1 MLFASLEFLFV
12 FLPVVLAGYYA
23 VPGRFRAVR
32 NACLLVASLLFYAW
46 GEPRFVCVLV
56 ASIVVNWLLALGIG
70 RFPRDRRPRARK
82 GLLAAAVLANL
93 LLFGVYKY
101 SNFLTGIVRS
111 LFPGL
116 RGVVPQTSILLPI
129 GISFFTFQAMS
140 YVIDVYRGRPARR
153 NPLDL
158 ALYIAMFPQL
168 IAGPIVR
175 YETIEA
181 QISGRRESW
190 SGLSEGVYRF
200 LVGFNKKMLLANLF
214 AVAADASFA
223 DPDPSVCG
231 AWLGAVAYSF
241 QILFDFG
248 GYSDMAV
255 GLGLMFGFRL
265 PENFDHPYVSRS
277 VTEFWRRWHM
287 TLGAWFR
294 DYVYI
299 PLGGSRVAT
308 RGRLVFN
315 LAVVWT
321 ATGVWHGANWTFVLW
336 GFLYGAL
343 IAAEKLS
350 RLPERIERHP
360 RLGILTRP
368 FVLLLVAFG
377 WVLFRS
383 ADIAAAGRHLGAMF
397 GFGASGWAD
406 GAAWFEF
413 RELAAMFVVGAL
425 ASVPWLPRLERAWSG
440 TRRGTLLHAV
450 ERVGQLALFPVG
462 VSYLAMSAHNPF
474 IYFNF

>member
-12 FLPVVLAGYYA
+12 FLPIVLVGYYA
-23 VPGRFRAVR
+23 VPGRFRSIR
-32 NACLLVASLLFYAW
+32 NAWLLVASLLFYAW

-56 ASIVVNWLLALGIG
+56 ASIAVNWLLALGMG
-70 RFPRDRRPRARK
+70 RCPRDRRSRARK
-82 GLLAAAVLANL
+82 GLLVAAILANL
-93 LLFGVYKY
+93 LLLGFYKY
-101 SNFLTGIVRS
+101 SNFLAGIVRS
-111 LFPGL
+111 LLPGL
-116 RGVVPQTSILLPI
+116 RGIVPQTSILLPI

-140 YVIDVYRGRPARR
+140 YVVDVYRGRPARR

-181 QISGRRESW
+181 QISERRESW

-223 DPDPSVCG
+223 DPHPSVCG

-265 PENFDHPYVSRS
+265 PENFDYPYVSRS

-321 ATGVWHGANWTFVLW
+321 ATGIWHGANWTFVLW

-343 IAAEKLS
+343 IAAEKLF
-350 RLPERIERHP
+350 RLPERIERNP
-360 RLGILTRP
+360 RLGVLTRP
-368 FVLLLVAFG
+368 IVLLLVAFG

-383 ADIAAAGRHLGAMF
+383 EDIAAAGRHLGAML

-413 RELAAMFVVGAL
+413 RELAVLFVVGAV
-425 ASVPWLPRLERAWSG
+425 ASVPWLPRLERVWSG
-440 TRRGTLLHAV
+440 TRRGILLRAF

>member
-1 MLFASLEFLFV
+1 MLFTSLEFLFV

-23 VPGRFRAVR
+23 VPRRFRAVR
-32 NACLLVASLLFYAW
+32 NAWLLAASLLFYAW
-46 GEPRFVCVLV
+46 GEPRFVFVLV
-56 ASIVVNWLLALGIG
+56 ASVAANWLLALGIG
-70 RFPRDRRPRARK
+70 LCPRDRRPRARK
-82 GLLAAAVLANL
+82 ALLAAAVLANL
-93 LLFGVYKY
+93 LLLGAYKY
-101 SNFLTGIVRS
+101 TNFLTGIVRS

-116 RGVVPQTSILLPI
+116 QGVVPQTSILLPI

-140 YVIDVYRGRPARR
+140 YVVDVYRGRPARR
-153 NPLDL
+153 NPLDV

-175 YETIEA
+175 YETIAE
-181 QISGRRESW
+181 QIAGRRESW
-190 SGLSEGVYRF
+190 SGFSDGVYRF

-223 DPDPSVCG
+223 DPSPTVFG

-308 RGRLVFN
+308 KGRLVLN

-336 GFLYGAL
+336 GALYGAL
-343 IAAEKLS
+343 IAAEKLA

-360 RLGILTRP
+360 RLGALTRP
-368 FVLLLVAFG
+368 AVLLLVAFG

-383 ADIAAAGRHLGAMF
+383 PDVASAGRRLAALF
-397 GFGASGWAD
+397 GFGAAGLAD

-413 RELAAMFVVGAL
+413 RELAAVFAVGIL
-425 ASVPWLPRLERAWSG
+425 ASVPWLPRLERAWEG

-450 ERVGQLALFPVG
+450 ERVAQLALFPAG